1 MLVTFAVFIVFV
13 FVLEIGTVAAGIVL
27 KLVDKPSTQSAFYQ
41 LTVPDQLPRKKML
54 HVFDPSYASIRK
66 HLSRTSEEVSVRQKC
81 IR

>member
-27 KLVDKPSTQSAFYQ
+27 KLVDKTLYSIGFLSAHCSRSTA
-41 LTVPDQLPRKKML
+41 TKENVTC
-54 HVFDPSYASIRK
+54 FDPSYASIRK